1 MSDER
6 EGSSGKPESDSALLE
21 KLNAAMKAVFDCTF
35 HEFLS
40 GTYQVGYIA
49 GYSQCCADE
58 RAAANRKKNLG
69 RSGKVA
75 ARREGHWLAPILP
88 LPRQRLEQ
96 LVKLVNHPFR
106 KAAEAGRNVEPV
118 RNRGRPAALIS
129 LELELLA
136 QIAVDDHFGYTVI
149 ARIEAYQKI
158 VRRSEY
164 YEF

>member
-1 MSDER
+1 
-6 EGSSGKPESDSALLE
+6 
-21 KLNAAMKAVFDCTF
+21 

-88 LPRQRLEQ
+88 LPRQRLEE

-106 KAAEAGRNVEPV
+106 KAGEAGRNVEPV
-118 RNRGRPAALIS
+118 RNRGPPAALSS
-129 LELELLA
+129 LELGLLA
-136 QIAVDDHFGYTVI
+136 RFCVACQFGYTVI

-164 YEF
+164 YEFLLSQGWPLVTLAPAQLKAAYYNLKTRQKRASKGR